1 MSFKYQ
7 QASGQM
13 TNAEHP
19 EYSAE
24 GYSGNGSGLN
34 NPAMEYVH
42 GTGPL
47 PKGTYTIQP
56 PHADAKVG
64 PIAMHL
70 VPAAG
75 NQMFNRGD
83 FLIHGDNAAANHSA
97 SEGCIIMPHDSRV
110 AIGAAVLAGDNQLTV
125 TA

>member
-1 MSFKYQ
+1 MSFTYRQ
-7 QASGQM
+7 TTGQLVGPDFG
-13 TNAEHP
+13 AQ
-19 EYSAE
+19 
-24 GYSGNGSGLN
+24 GYSGNGEGLN
-34 NPAMEYVH
+34 NPAMQDAHAV
-42 GTGPL
+42 GPL
-47 PKGTYTIQP
+47 PQGTYTILP

-75 NQMFNRGD
+75 NRMFNRGD

-97 SEGCIIMPHDSRV
+97 SEGCIIMPHDARV